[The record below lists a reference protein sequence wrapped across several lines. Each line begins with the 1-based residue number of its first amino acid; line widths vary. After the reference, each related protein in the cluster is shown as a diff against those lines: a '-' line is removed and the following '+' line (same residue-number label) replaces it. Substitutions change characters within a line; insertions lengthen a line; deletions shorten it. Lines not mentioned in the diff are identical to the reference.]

1 MSAEKTSSVDTVTR
15 GQQLTAYIA
24 GARKRQFPP
33 EIIDAAK
40 RALVDF
46 AGVGIGAADQPVTG
60 AVRRVAEAW
69 AAPGKAHMFLGGTT
83 LPMIAVLV
91 NGTMVHAMDY
101 DDTHPGGC
109 GHPSGPCWSTALA
122 LAEQHGFDE
131 KIALAG
137 FITGFD
143 VMSKLGGGG
152 PPGVGRS
159 LQRRGLH
166 PTSVVGR
173 AGAAAV
179 ASAMFG
185 YDEHKIANAL
195 GIAATTA
202 GGLVGSFGTD
212 SKPFHAGKAA
222 MDGILAAQLAG
233 EGFEA
238 ATHLYELRGGLLDAF
253 IQDREV
259 EVPLLDFETKWELLT
274 NGFKPYACCRATHAS
289 TQAARTLAEQ
299 VGSKRVTR
307 VHAKVHPNALVTA
320 GKRNPRTALEG
331 KFSVPFCI
339 ALGLRGYRAV
349 YTDFVDATMQDA
361 KVMEIVPVVELEAI
375 HGQAPHS
382 AHLDVYLEG
391 GEHLH
396 ADTAIV
402 TGHPDNPMSWDDLYV
417 KFSGL
422 VEPVLGTAT
431 GDAIFD
437 CLRNFDRPGSLA
449 NAMPLLATVPRIKS
463 PLRAGKAA

>member
-1 MSAEKTSSVDTVTR
+1 MSVKSSTGADTAIR
-15 GQQLTAYIA
+15 GKQLTSYIA
-24 GARKRQFPP
+24 GTRHRAYPP

-69 AAPGKAHMFLGGTT
+69 AAPGKAHMFLGGSS

-131 KIALAG
+131 KLAMAG

-166 PTSVVGR
+166 PTSVFGR

-185 YDEHKIANAL
+185 YDEHKVANAL

-202 GGLVGSFGTD
+202 GGLVGS
-212 SKPFHAGKAA
+212 
-222 MDGILAAQLAG
+222 
-233 EGFEA
+233 
-238 ATHLYELRGGLLDAF
+238 
-253 IQDREV
+253 
-259 EVPLLDFETKWELLT
+259 
-274 NGFKPYACCRATHAS
+274 
-289 TQAARTLAEQ
+289 
-299 VGSKRVTR
+299 
-307 VHAKVHPNALVTA
+307 
-320 GKRNPRTALEG
+320 
-331 KFSVPFCI
+331 
-339 ALGLRGYRAV
+339 
-349 YTDFVDATMQDA
+349 
-361 KVMEIVPVVELEAI
+361 
-375 HGQAPHS
+375 
-382 AHLDVYLEG
+382 
-391 GEHLH
+391 
-396 ADTAIV
+396 
-402 TGHPDNPMSWDDLYV
+402 
-417 KFSGL
+417 
-422 VEPVLGTAT
+422 
-431 GDAIFD
+431 
-437 CLRNFDRPGSLA
+437 
-449 NAMPLLATVPRIKS
+449 
-463 PLRAGKAA
+463 